1 MKFPLSL
8 VLVTFLLLSF
18 TKINAQNYE
27 LDKVTI
33 EELQEKVN
41 TKVTTAPATILFK
54 KGRTFFTYSSG
65 RGFTANH
72 VYEFKIKI
80 YKNDGLSW
88 ANHKV
93 SYYVGYGNLNDDNV
107 SFTSAVTYNLEN
119 GAIVKTKIKREGVFN
134 SKINKHWNQA
144 AITLPNV
151 KVGSIIEFKYVVK
164 SENLVRLPD
173 FDFQYDIPVAFFEY
187 KTEIP
192 EFFIYKTI
200 LIGQLNIKTSNEII
214 ESKQIFATGYKQ
226 INSLYTSE
234 NIPALKKEK
243 FVDNISN
250 HSGSIQNELER
261 KRFPQEPIV
270 DYTKTWEGVATSIYK
285 NDSFGKEIKFKNYY
299 SEDLKSLLLNA
310 NLPSERLNAIFKFV
324 QNRMNW
330 NKEKGYFVDKG
341 VKKAYEAKTGNVAE
355 INFILISML
364 QTAGIEVSPV
374 LVSTIENGVPVF
386 PNRTVFNYVIAAAEI
401 DGKKILLDA
410 TSKFTAPNILPLNLL
425 NWKGR
430 LIKADGSSK
439 EIDLIPENPSKDSYT
454 ITATINPDLRK
465 IEGQIRIRRTD
476 YSALQF
482 RELKLS
488 NNNQDAYLEKLE
500 NDLSKIEIQDY
511 SLENKNED
519 LSKPVVEKFSF
530 SFNNAYDVIDG
541 KIFLKPLLFFTDT
554 TNPFV
559 QEERQMPIYFGYPDQ
574 NTYNVFFEIP
584 NGYVVESMP
593 KPIRIMTE
601 NKDASYVM
609 NMITGENKIQI
620 QVTKG
625 INKAIFVATDYDMLK
640 EFFQKIIA
648 SQNEKI
654 ILKKI

>member
-1 MKFPLSL
+1 MRLRSL
-8 VLVTFLLLSF
+8 VLIAFLLLNIS
-18 TKINAQNYE
+18 KIKAQNYE

-41 TKVTTAPATILFK
+41 SKDTTAPATILFK
-54 KGRTFFTYSSG
+54 KGKTFFTYSEG
-65 RGFTANH
+65 KGFTANH

-80 YKNDGLSW
+80 YKKEGLIW
-88 ANHKV
+88 ANHRV

-107 SFTSAVTYNLEN
+107 SFSTAVTYNLEN
-119 GAIVKTKIKREGVFN
+119 GTIAKTKITREGIFN
-134 SKINKHWNQA
+134 NKVNKYWNQA
-144 AITLPNV
+144 TITLPNV
-151 KVGSIIEFKYVVK
+151 KVGSVIEFKYVVK
-164 SENLVRLPD
+164 SQNVVRLPD
-173 FDFQYDIPVAFFEY
+173 FDFQYDIPVNYFEY

-192 EFFIYKTI
+192 EFLIYKTI
-200 LIGQLNIKTSNEII
+200 LIGQLNITTSGEIV

-234 NIPALKKEK
+234 NIPALKKER

-261 KRFPQEPIV
+261 KRFPQQPVV
-270 DYTKTWEGVATSIYK
+270 DLTKTWDGVAKSIYE
-285 NDSFGKEIKFKNYY
+285 NDSFGKELKLKNYY
-299 SEDLKSLLLNA
+299 SEDLKTLLPNA

-330 NKEKGYFVDKG
+330 NKEKGFFVDKG
-341 VKKAYEAKTGNVAE
+341 VKKAYEARTGNVAE

-364 QTAGIEVSPV
+364 KTAGIEVNPV
-374 LVSTIENGVPVF
+374 LVSTLENGVPVF

-410 TSKFTAPNILPLNLL
+410 TNKFTTPNVLPLNLL

-430 LIKADGSSK
+430 LIKLDGSSQ
-439 EIDLIPENPSKDSYT
+439 EIDLIPETPSKDSYT

-465 IEGQIRIRRTD
+465 IEGEVRIRRAD

-482 RELKLS
+482 RELKSS
-488 NNNQDAYLEKLE
+488 NNNEDAYLEKLE
-500 NDLSKIEIQDY
+500 NDLNKIEIKDY
-511 SLENKNED
+511 SLENKSED

-530 SFNNAYDVIDG
+530 KTDNSYDVING
-541 KIFLKPLLFFTDT
+541 KIFLKPLLFFTDI
-554 TNPFV
+554 TNPLV

-584 NGYVVESMP
+584 DGYVIESMP
-593 KPIRIMTE
+593 KPIRISTE
-601 NKDASYVM
+601 NKDASYIM
-609 NMITGENKIQI
+609 NMIAEENKIQI

-625 INKAIFVATDYDMLK
+625 INKAIFVASDYDMLK
-640 EFFQKIIA
+640 EFFQKIIV

-654 ILKKI
+654 VLKKI

>member
-1 MKFPLSL
+1 MRFRSL
-8 VLVTFLLLSF
+8 VLVAFLLLNIS
-18 TKINAQNYE
+18 KIKAQNYE

-41 TKVTTAPATILFK
+41 AKDTTAPATVLFK
-54 KGRTFFTYSSG
+54 KGKTFFTYSSG

-80 YKNDGLSW
+80 YKKEGLSW

-107 SFTSAVTYNLEN
+107 SFSSAVTYNLEN
-119 GAIVKTKIKREGVFN
+119 GAIAKTKINREGIFN
-134 SKINKHWNQA
+134 NKINKYWNQIT
-144 AITLPNV
+144 ITLPNV
-151 KVGSIIEFKYVVK
+151 KVGSVIEFKYVVK

-192 EFFIYKTI
+192 EFLIYKSI
-200 LIGQLNIKTSNEII
+200 LIGQLNIKSSSEIV
-214 ESKQIFATGYKQ
+214 ESKQMFATGYKQ

-243 FVDNISN
+243 FIDNISN

-270 DYTKTWEGVATSIYK
+270 NYTKTWEGVATSIYK
-285 NDSFGKEIKFKNYY
+285 NDSFGKELKLKNYY
-299 SEDLKSLLLNA
+299 SEDLKSLLQNI

-330 NKEKGYFVDKG
+330 NKEKGYFVNKG
-341 VKKAYEAKTGNVAE
+341 VKKAYEARTGNVAE

-364 QTAGIEVSPV
+364 KTAGIEISPV

-410 TSKFTAPNILPLNLL
+410 TNKFTAPNVLPLNLL

-430 LIKADGSSK
+430 LIKADGSSQ
-439 EIDLIPENPSKDSYT
+439 EIDLIPETPSKANYA
-454 ITATINPDLRK
+454 ITATP
-465 IEGQIRIRRTD
+465 
-476 YSALQF
+476 
-482 RELKLS
+482 
-488 NNNQDAYLEKLE
+488 
-500 NDLSKIEIQDY
+500 
-511 SLENKNED
+511 
-519 LSKPVVEKFSF
+519 
-530 SFNNAYDVIDG
+530 
-541 KIFLKPLLFFTDT
+541 
-554 TNPFV
+554 
-559 QEERQMPIYFGYPDQ
+559 M
-574 NTYNVFFEIP
+574 
-584 NGYVVESMP
+584 
-593 KPIRIMTE
+593 
-601 NKDASYVM
+601 
-609 NMITGENKIQI
+609 
-620 QVTKG
+620 
-625 INKAIFVATDYDMLK
+625 
-640 EFFQKIIA
+640 
-648 SQNEKI
+648 
-654 ILKKI
+654 

>member
-1 MKFPLSL
+1 MKFRSL
-8 VLVTFLLLSF
+8 VLVVFLLLNISKF
-18 TKINAQNYE
+18 KAQNYE
-27 LDKVTI
+27 LGKITI

-41 TKVTTAPATILFK
+41 AKDTTAPATVLFK
-54 KGRTFFTYSSG
+54 KGKTFFTYSSG

-80 YKNDGLSW
+80 YKKEGLSW

-93 SYYVGYGNLNDDNV
+93 SYYVGYENLSDDNV
-107 SFTSAVTYNLEN
+107 SFSNAVTYNLEN
-119 GAIVKTKIKREGVFN
+119 GAIIKTKLSSEGIFN
-134 SKINKHWNQA
+134 RKIDKYWNQA
-144 AITLPNV
+144 IITLPNV
-151 KVGSIIEFKYVVK
+151 KVGSVIEFKYVVK
-164 SENLVRLPD
+164 SANVIRLPD

-192 EFFIYKTI
+192 EFLIYKSI
-200 LIGQLNIKTSNEII
+200 LIGQLNIKSSSQIV
-214 ESKQIFATGYKQ
+214 ESKQMFATGYKQ

-243 FVDNISN
+243 FIDNISN

-285 NDSFGKEIKFKNYY
+285 NDSFGKELKLKNYY
-299 SEDLKSLLLNA
+299 SEDLKSLLQNI

-330 NKEKGYFVDKG
+330 NKEKGYFVNKG
-341 VKKAYEAKTGNVAE
+341 VKKAYEARTGNVAE
-355 INFILISML
+355 INFILISIL
-364 QTAGIEVSPV
+364 KTAGIEVSPV

-386 PNRTVFNYVIAAAEI
+386 PNRTVFNYVMAAAEI

-410 TSKFTAPNILPLNLL
+410 TNKFTAPNVLPLNLL

-430 LIKADGSSK
+430 LIKADGSSQ
-439 EIDLIPENPSKDSYT
+439 EIDLIPETPSKANYT
-454 ITATINPDLRK
+454 IIATINPDLRK
-465 IEGQIRIRRTD
+465 IEGQIRIRRAD

-488 NNNQDAYLEKLE
+488 DNNEDAYLEKLE
-500 NDLSKIEIQDY
+500 NDLSKIEINDY

-530 SFNNAYDVIDG
+530 TFNNAYDVIDG
-541 KIFLKPLLFFTDT
+541 KIFLKPLLFFTDI
-554 TNPFV
+554 TNPLV
-559 QEERQMPIYFGYPDQ
+559 QEERQMPIYFGYPNQ

-584 NGYVVESMP
+584 DGYVIESMP

-601 NKDASYVM
+601 IKDASYVM
-609 NMITGENKIQI
+609 NMIAEENKIQI

-625 INKAIFVATDYDMLK
+625 INKATFAAADYDMLK
-640 EFFQKIIA
+640 EFFQKIIV

-654 ILKKI
+654 VLKKI